1 VPRLCATA
9 ITSRST
15 AVALQ
20 VAVGS
25 AAATG
30 SVAATGGAG
39 AATASAAT
47 ASPALATAAL
57 PPLHPSPEERPRTR
71 RSSSKADGSSQ
82 ANYRE
87 PFTHD

>member
-39 AATASAAT
+39 AAT